1 MGTVIDADERIPLA
15 RLLALA
21 YRDFIEKL
29 HARLRERGWSKVRP
43 AFGFVLLAARN
54 KPVTITEIAALMG
67 TTKQAASKLAAA
79 MSDAGYLV
87 LDAYSADGRQ
97 RPLRLSPEG
106 AELLA
111 DVEDIYREL
120 EGEWAEVIGT
130 SALEGLRQSLY
141 TAVLAWH
148 GGKLP
153 AVRPTL

>member
-1 MGTVIDADERIPLA
+1 MTDADHHIPLA

-21 YRDFIEKL
+21 YRDLIEKL
-29 HARLRERGWSKVRP
+29 HARLRDRGWSQVRP
-43 AFGFVLLAARN
+43 AFGFVLLATRDR
-54 KPVTITEIAALMG
+54 PITITEIAALMG

-87 LDAYSADGRQ
+87 MGTDSHDGRQ
-97 RPLRLSPEG
+97 RPLRLSPRG

-120 EGEWAEVIGT
+120 EAEWAQVIGMP
-130 SALEGLRQSLY
+130 ALKRLRHSLH
-141 TAVLAWH
+141 TAVLASH

-153 AVRPTL
+153 AVRPSL

>member
-1 MGTVIDADERIPLA
+1 MTDAGERIPLA

-21 YRDFIEKL
+21 YRDLIEKL
-29 HARLRERGWSKVRP
+29 HARLSERGWSKVRP
-43 AFGFVLLAARN
+43 AFGFVLLAARD

-87 LDAYSADGRQ
+87 LDPDSVDGRQ
-97 RPLRLSPEG
+97 RPLRLSREG
-106 AELLA
+106 VELLA

-120 EGEWAEVIGT
+120 EGEWAEIIGT
-130 SALEGLRQSLY
+130 PALEGLRQSLH
-141 TAVLAWH
+141 TAVLASH
-148 GGKLP
+148 GGELP